1 MSGYA
6 GFPRSDVRAKLGQP
20 VVDADAHVVEPLF
33 AIEGYMRDLIRKPR
47 SRTCTAQKSANAL
60 RLLREIGMLFID

>member
-6 GFPRSDVRAKLGQP
+6 GFPGSDVRAKLDHP

-33 AIEGYMRDLIRKPR
+33 AIEGYMRDVAGQRDH
-47 SRTCTAQKSANAL
+47 
-60 RLLREIGMLFID
+60 REVARA